1 MSLKYR
7 GISLFHCNFCR
18 VLWSKPIPLAWYFN
32 GQWERK
38 YGSRW
43 SEELCNEWITDDRYL
58 KNFASEV
65 PQCPC
70 ALEHALADKG
80 RFIPDFDCDKDANP
94 SCFYH
99 KGAVHCVRSG
109 APRSA
114 EISVKMLF
122 VSTLPIYFN
131 VCDQN
136 RTYTEVSL
144 VIQDKTVFSFIMCV
158 LFNKLAYHISEP
170 VLCSERWWYL

>member
-1 MSLKYR
+1 MYNAPIRCGNIQVLASIHQVTLAQINDNCDRVFGFCWNIYSGGSYKCSL
-7 GISLFHCNFCR
+7 LFCLNSYR

-58 KNFASEV
+58 KNFAAEV

-70 ALEHALADKG
+70 TLEHALADKG
-80 RFIPDFDCDKDANP
+80 RFLPDFDCDKDANP
-94 SCFYH
+94 NCFYH

-109 APRSA
+109 APR
-114 EISVKMLF
+114 
-122 VSTLPIYFN
+122 
-131 VCDQN
+131 
-136 RTYTEVSL
+136 
-144 VIQDKTVFSFIMCV
+144 
-158 LFNKLAYHISEP
+158 
-170 VLCSERWWYL
+170 